1 MGQALHPL
9 VALFCRRQRGRR
21 LFATSPFAHQPPEKT
36 KSPRAPS
43 LPTTQKDKAS
53 SSVSKGL
60 ALPFTS
66 LTLIGRV
73 FFCFFLAKQVP
84 RPILRPSLDGEGE
97 QRLRTTACPYWF
109 APCCPGAR
117 GAVMRTQRAA
127 RGLGR
132 QVSSTSLL
140 LHTPTRVHFCRIFSS
155 LVRLLPS
162 PFHLG
167 APWTTAI
174 PRLKTE
180 GWLACPTR
188 LCTPS

>member
-1 MGQALHPL
+1 VSKGL
-9 VALFCRRQRGRR
+9 VGLAFLAWANPCTHWALF
-21 LFATSPFAHQPPEKT
+21 FADAKEAVAGFSPHHHLPNQPPPEKT

-43 LPTTQKDKAS
+43 LPTTQERRQGQQQREQG
-53 SSVSKGL
+53 VGL
-60 ALPFTS
+60 ART
-66 LTLIGRV
+66 
-73 FFCFFLAKQVP
+73 
-84 RPILRPSLDGEGE
+84 ILRPSLDGEGE
-97 QRLRTTACPYWF
+97 QRLQTMACSYWF
-109 APCCPGAR
+109 AQCCPGAR
-117 GAVMRTQRAA
+117 CAVMRIQRAA
-127 RGLGR
+127 RRLGR

-174 PRLKTE
+174 PRLTTE
-180 GWLACPTR
+180 GWVKCPTR